1 MSLEVHIEKKLNG
14 FTLRSDFTAGNTA
27 TAILGASGCGKSMT
41 LRCIAGIVKPDKGR
55 IVLDGRVLFDSGQHI
70 DLPPQ
75 QRGVGLLFQ
84 NYALFPNMTVEQNI
98 LCGLKAERDKAA
110 RKARCAGMLREPFA
124 VINADDYYG
133 PEPFEE
139 LYGFLTAPHEE
150 NGKLQLC
157 MAGYRLVNTLSDKG
171 TVARGV
177 CTVDANGK
185 LTDIDERLKIG
196 WTADGRITDVSR
208 EVEVEYDPQT
218 PVSMNCWGCPPEL
231 MEEFQPRFIHFLEH
245 MEDPLK
251 SEFLLPE
258 IIGDLLHEGCAE
270 GTVLPVHNK
279 WYGVTYREDHEKVA
293 AAMAAL
299 TADGL
304 YPEKL
309 K

>member
-1 MSLEVHIEKKLNG
+1 
-14 FTLRSDFTAGNTA
+14 
-27 TAILGASGCGKSMT
+27 
-41 LRCIAGIVKPDKGR
+41 
-55 IVLDGRVLFDSGQHI
+55 
-70 DLPPQ
+70 
-75 QRGVGLLFQ
+75 
-84 NYALFPNMTVEQNI
+84 
-98 LCGLKAERDKAA
+98 
-110 RKARCAGMLREPFA
+110 MLREPFA

-208 EVEVEYDPQT
+208 EAEVEYDPQT

-245 MEDPLK
+245 MKDPLK
-251 SEFLLPE
+251 NEFLLPE
-258 IIGDLLHEGCAE
+258 MIGDLLHEGCAE
-270 GTVLPVHNK
+270 VTVLPVHNK

>member
-98 LCGLKAERDKAA
+98 LCGLKAERNKVA

-258 IIGDLLHEGCAE
+258 MIGDLLHEGCAE
-270 GTVLPVHNK
+270 VTVLPVHNK

>member
-1 MSLEVHIEKKLNG
+1 MSLEVHIEKKLNC

-55 IVLDGRVLFDSGQHI
+55 IVLDRRVLFDSEQHI

-139 LYGFLTAPHEE
+139 LYGFLTAPHEA

-171 TVARGV
+171 TVARGI

-208 EVEVEYDPQT
+208 EAEVEYDPQT

-258 IIGDLLHEGCAE
+258 MIGDLLHEGCAE
-270 GTVLPVHNK
+270 VTVLPVHNK